1 MNDGSGPELAI
12 HVRDLHK
19 SYGDY
24 EAVRGIDL
32 DIAVGEIFGFL
43 GPNGAGKSTTIEIL
57 EGYRK
62 RTRGDAWVLGVDP
75 GQPTRQW
82 RERIGLV
89 LQDSQLEPTLTV
101 RETVT
106 MFSDFYPRPR
116 PVDETI
122 ELVGLKEKRDARVG
136 TLSGGQRRRADVAV
150 AIVGDPEL
158 IFLDEPT
165 TGFDPSARREAWNM
179 IEGLQSLGKTIFLTT
194 HYMDEAQHLADR
206 VAILAAGK
214 IVARGRPEEL
224 GGATEQ
230 AAVIRFRVPDGVTLE
245 QLRSAAQAAVEIA
258 GSEASIQS
266 EDPQEV
272 LYRLLSWADRE
283 GRKLEALEVSRPS
296 LEDVF
301 LQLTGGAPQA
311 AQEVAA

>member
-1 MNDGSGPELAI
+1 MAEGAGPDLAI
-12 HVRDLHK
+12 QVRDLHK
-19 SYGDY
+19 AYGDY

-32 DIAVGEIFGFL
+32 DIGVGEIFGFL

-57 EGYRK
+57 EGYRR
-62 RTRGDAWVLGVDP
+62 RTLGEAWVLGVDP
-75 GQPTRQW
+75 GKPTRQW

-89 LQDSQLEPTLTV
+89 LQDSQLDPTLTV

-122 ELVGLKEKRDARVG
+122 DLVGLKEKRDARVG

-165 TGFDPSARREAWNM
+165 TGFDPTARREAWNM
-179 IEGLQSLGKTIFLTT
+179 IEGLKSLGKTIFLTT

-230 AAVIRFRVPDGVTLE
+230 ATVIRFRVPDGVTLE
-245 QLRSAAQAAVEIA
+245 QLRSAAQVPVEIA
-258 GSEASIQS
+258 GSEASIRC
-266 EDPQEV
+266 EDPQAA
-272 LYRLLSWADRE
+272 LYRLLAWAAGE
-283 GRKLEALEVSRPS
+283 GHKLEALEVQRPS

-301 LQLTGGAPQA
+301 LQLTGGASQP